1 MPARAKA
8 SFLCCLRAW
17 AEGSL
22 VESQLVILET
32 PERRRFLLLEGV
44 GDLGGLRSEV
54 LVRGME
60 NEVRL
65 PFRGGGL
72 DGDGEGALEEL
83 FGGSMG

>member
-1 MPARAKA
+1 M
-8 SFLCCLRAW
+8 
-17 AEGSL
+17 
-22 VESQLVILET
+22 
-32 PERRRFLLLEGV
+32 LLEGV